1 MQKAVVFKTLIDI
14 LFIGLCFGFL
24 SLIFVAPFGLNMF
37 AMENIEIYD
46 WSMFSWTIHILS
58 VVSYVLLL
66 IGIKQ
71 LRQAAK
77 HMLKKNI
84 FETKI
89 SDFLRKS
96 GKYLILSSV
105 INYLVF
111 LITFIRNLT
120 VENKLNI
127 IFDNNLLL
135 QMMVTAVGLFFLM
148 QSDVIKTANRL
159 KNENDL
165 TI

>member
-1 MQKAVVFKTLIDI
+1 MKKAIVFKTLIDI

-37 AMENIEIYD
+37 AIENKEIYD
-46 WSMFSWTIHILS
+46 WSVFSWTIHLLS
-58 VVSYVLLL
+58 LVSYVLLL

-71 LRQAAK
+71 LKKAAK
-77 HMLKKNI
+77 HMLKKNLFAI
-84 FETKI
+84 KI

-96 GKYLILSSV
+96 GKYLIFSSV
-105 INYLVF
+105 ISYLTF
-111 LITFIRNLT
+111 LIVFIKNLT
-120 VENKLNI
+120 IENKLNI

-135 QMMVTAVGLFFLM
+135 QMIITAVGLFFLI
-148 QSDVIKTANRL
+148 QSDVLRTAKQL
-159 KNENDL
+159 KEENDL